1 MSSTLKQ
8 QRPRRKER
16 ERSKKELLNIYKKEK
31 RPARIAF
38 QSGLFF
44 YPTAASGRFN
54 FFGEQSGQ
62 IR

>member
-1 MSSTLKQ
+1 MSSTLNSNA
-8 QRPRRKER
+8 REEGSR

-31 RPARIAF
+31 RPARVAL

-54 FFGEQSGQ
+54 FFGKQSG
-62 IR
+62 